1 MRLMDFSFN
10 TLQAIHDEN
19 QPERRKENKD
29 DKFSKYINDIRG
41 ILKANNRSQMNTS
54 EILKILRKVDGLNY
68 AQITIDNLYE
78 VLNHY

>member
-1 MRLMDFSFN
+1 MDFSFN

>member
-1 MRLMDFSFN
+1 MDFSFN
-10 TLQAIHDEN
+10 TLQAIYDEN
-19 QPERRKENKD
+19 QPERRRENKD

-41 ILKANNRSQMNTS
+41 ILKANNCSQMNAL

>member
-1 MRLMDFSFN
+1 MDFSFN
-10 TLQAIHDEN
+10 TLQTIYDDN
-19 QPERRKENKD
+19 QQQKRKENKD

-41 ILKANNRSQMNTS
+41 ILKANNVSQMNAS
-54 EILKILRKVDGLNY
+54 EILKMLRKVDGLNY